1 MLRELFAALAAF
13 ATLAMILLGVAM
25 LTGCAREGAGF
36 SNDGSYQGPIR
47 CVEERPGY
55 TRCYSI

>member
-1 MLRELFAALAAF
+1 MTREIIACLIAVAAYGA
-13 ATLAMILLGVAM
+13 LLVGLAM